1 LKRIVVTGAAL
12 LLVLFL
18 LPILLVDGPET
29 AAEDMPP
36 KDLPAFPSPAQITFL
51 PDEPTEPGE
60 DELTTLRVAM
70 EDGSVVEMTM
80 ADYLW
85 SVVAAEMPAAFEP
98 EALKAQ
104 AITAR
109 TYAVWKMAAG
119 DADHPDA
126 DVCTDITCCQA
137 YITPEQAAANWENT
151 AAVYRQKIAS
161 AVRSTN
167 GQVITYEGEP
177 IQAVFFSSAAGRT
190 EDAVAVW
197 GTEVPYLV
205 GVDSPE
211 GEGVPNYQTEV
222 TLTAAEVK
230 KLVLARYPGADL
242 SGPAKNWFKNRTL
255 TASGRV
261 DTVDVGGI
269 TMKGTEVRALFG
281 LRSACFTVETESE
294 KNTVT
299 FHVTGYGHGVGMS
312 QYGAN
317 ALAKEGKTCEEI
329 LKWYYTGV
337 KIG

>member
-1 LKRIVVTGAAL
+1 MKRIVVTGVAL

-18 LPILLVDGPET
+18 LPVLLVDGPENT
-29 AAEDMPP
+29 AEDSQAYAP
-36 KDLPAFPSPAQITFL
+36 PAFPSPAQTDFL
-51 PDEPTEPGE
+51 SAEHNEPGE
-60 DELTTLRVAM
+60 DDVTTLRLAL
-70 EDGSVVEMTM
+70 EDGTVAEMTM

-85 SVVAAEMPAAFEP
+85 SVVAAEMPASFAS

-109 TYAVWKMAAG
+109 TYAVWKMAVG

-137 YITPEQAAANWENT
+137 YITDEQAAAEWGPS
-151 AAVYRQKIAS
+151 AAVYRRKVRIA
-161 AVRSTN
+161 VDSTD
-167 GQVITYEGEP
+167 GQLITYEGEP

-197 GTEVPYLV
+197 GSDVPYLV

-211 GEGVPNYQTEV
+211 GEGVPNYETQV
-222 TLTAAEVK
+222 TLTKEKAK
-230 KLVLARYPGADL
+230 KLILTQYPGADL
-242 SGPAKNWFKNRTL
+242 SGPPRNWFNNRTL

-261 DTVDVGGI
+261 DTLDVGGI
-269 TMKGTEVRALFG
+269 TMKGTQIRALFG
-281 LRSACFTVETESE
+281 LRSAFFTVETDEDSI
-294 KNTVT
+294 T

-317 ALAKEGKTCEEI
+317 VMAKEGKTCEEI

-337 KIG
+337 EIG

>member
-1 LKRIVVTGAAL
+1 MKRIVVTGVVL

-18 LPILLVDGPET
+18 LPVLLVDGPEDMQE
-29 AAEDMPP
+29 AAKPGV
-36 KDLPAFPSPAQITFL
+36 LPALPSPVQ
-51 PDEPTEPGE
+51 TEQPVQPGE
-60 DELTTLRVAM
+60 DELTTLRVAL
-70 EDGSVVEMTM
+70 EDGTVAEMTM

-104 AITAR
+104 AVTAR
-109 TYAVWKMAAG
+109 TYALWKMAAG

-137 YITPEQAAANWENT
+137 YITPEQAAVNWGSA
-151 AAVYRQKIAS
+151 AAVYKQKITS
-161 AVRSTN
+161 AVNSTN

-197 GTEVPYLV
+197 GSAVPYLV

-211 GEGVPNYQTEV
+211 GEGVPNYETEV
-222 TLTAAEVK
+222 TLAAAELK

-242 SGPAKNWFKNRTL
+242 SGSPKDWFQNRTL

-261 DTVDVGGI
+261 DTMDVGGI
-269 TMKGTEVRALFG
+269 TLKGTEVRTLFG
-281 LRSACFTVETESE
+281 LRSACFTVETD
-294 KNTVT
+294 TDTIT

-337 KIG
+337 EIG

>member
-1 LKRIVVTGAAL
+1 MKRIVATAAAL

-18 LPILLVDGPET
+18 LPVLLLDGPE
-29 AAEDMPP
+29 AKGENSHVDILPP
-36 KDLPAFPSPAQITFL
+36 LSLPAVTERPIEQR
-51 PDEPTEPGE
+51 EPGK
-60 DELTTLRVAM
+60 DELTRLRVAL
-70 EDGSVVEMTM
+70 EDGTVAEMTM

-104 AITAR
+104 TITAR
-109 TYAVWKMAAG
+109 TYAVWKMNTG

-137 YITPEQAAANWENT
+137 YISAGQAAVNWGNA
-151 AAVYRQKIAS
+151 AAVYQQKIAS
-161 AVRSTN
+161 AVQSTD
-167 GQVITYEGEP
+167 GQVITYDGEP

-197 GTEVPYLV
+197 GSEVPYLV

-211 GEGVPNYQTEV
+211 GAGVPNYQTEV
-222 TLTAAEVK
+222 SLTAAQAK
-230 KLVLARYPGADL
+230 KLILAQYPGANL
-242 SGPAKNWFKNRTL
+242 SGTPDRWFKNRTL

-261 DTVDVGGI
+261 NTLDVGGI
-269 TMKGTEVRALFG
+269 TLKGTQVRSLFG
-281 LRSACFTVETESE
+281 LRSACFIVET
-294 KNTVT
+294 NQDTVT
-299 FHVTGYGHGVGMS
+299 FRVTGYGHGVGMS

-317 ALAKEGKTCEEI
+317 SLAKEGKTCEEI

-337 KIG
+337 EIG

>member
-1 LKRIVVTGAAL
+1 MKRVAVTGVVL
-12 LLVLFL
+12 LIVLFL
-18 LPILLVDGPET
+18 LPILLVGESESNQGGTRFDV
-29 AAEDMPP
+29 
-36 KDLPAFPSPAQITFL
+36 LPALPSPVLTAQ
-51 PDEPTEPGE
+51 PAEPGR
-60 DELTTLRVAM
+60 DEQTTLRVAM
-70 EDGSVVEMTM
+70 EDGTVAVMTL

-85 SVVAAEMPAAFEP
+85 SVVAAEMPASFEP

-137 YITPEQAAANWENT
+137 YIAPEQAAANWGGS
-151 AAVYRQKIAS
+151 AAVYQQKITS
-161 AVRSTN
+161 AVRSTD

-197 GTEVPYLV
+197 GSAVPYLV

-211 GEGVPNYQTEV
+211 GEGVPNYETQV
-222 TLTAAEVK
+222 TLTSAEVK
-230 KLVLARYPGADL
+230 KRVLEKYPGADL
-242 SGPAKNWFKNRTL
+242 SGSPDSWFKNRTL

-261 DTVDVGGI
+261 STIDVGGI

-281 LRSACFTVETESE
+281 LRSACFTVT
-294 KNTVT
+294 NGGDAVT

-317 ALAKEGKTCEEI
+317 AQAREGKTCEEI

-337 KIG
+337 EIGQ